1 MFALPKAALPLF
13 RSVAGACVL
22 PTAKRFLTLMFG
34 AILATGRHTITNLLR
49 AVRGLAPGHPSSYH
63 RVFSRRRWSLWPLAH
78 GLADLI
84 LRHWVPEGSVVLAG
98 DDTVDEH
105 RGAKVYGKGCH
116 RDPVRSTH
124 SYTAYRWGHKW
135 VVLAILVRFPFA
147 KRPWAL
153 PVLVALY
160 RSREWNQ
167 QHRRQHRTPAQ
178 LLRRL
183 VAVLLHWFPHR
194 HFTLTGDGGYGSH
207 EMARFAHRHRRRLT
221 LVSRFVPDAQ
231 LYTPP
236 PVIAGKR
243 PAHRPHT
250 KGEKLPTPEATVAAT
265 EPADR
270 TTWNVSWYGG
280 GRRDIEVVTGTG
292 NWYRSGEGLVPLR
305 WVFVRDQTGTHRDDY
320 TSSAPIRRWPRPRW
334 PRRTPVV
341 GRLRPPSKKCVL
353 TWDWRR
359 REDGRRRPYCGWR
372 PACSGCSRWSRCCT
386 TCCLCARGPRAGW
399 NGRARSRRPSPMPS
413 RR

>member
-1 MFALPKAALPLF
+1 MFALPKATLPLF

-22 PTAKRFLTLMFG
+22 PTAERFLTLMCG
-34 AILATGRHTITNLLR
+34 AILATGRRTITNLLR
-49 AVRGLAPGHPSSYH
+49 AVGGLAPGHPSSYH
-63 RVFSRRRWSLWPLAH
+63 RVSRGAAGRCGPWPTAWP
-78 GLADLI
+78 I
-84 LRHWVPEGSVVLAG
+84 SSLRHWVPEGSVALAG

-105 RGAKVYGKGCH
+105 RGAHVYGKGRH

-147 KRPWAL
+147 NRPWAL

-167 QHRRQHRTPAQ
+167 QHRRRHRTPAQ

-243 PAHRPHT
+243 PAHRPRT
-250 KGEKLPTPEATVAAT
+250 EGEKLPPRRPPWRRPNRRNGRPAMSPGTAA
-265 EPADR
+265 AARHRGGDCHGQL
-270 TTWNVSWYGG
+270 VSQ
-280 GRRDIEVVTGTG
+280 RRGVGPV
-292 NWYRSGEGLVPLR
+292 R
-305 WVFVRDQTGTHRDDY
+305 WVFVRDRTGRIAMI

-334 PRRTPVV
+334 SRRTPVV

-359 REDGRRRPYCGWR
+359 REDGKRRPCCGSRLPVWVVLGGRGVVR
-372 PACSGCSRWSRCCT
+372 PVA
-386 TCCLCARGPRAGW
+386 CARAAGRVEW
-399 NGRARSRRPSPMPS
+399 PGKVETTSPMPS